1 MRNFNESRV
10 VGVEGV
16 PDYSARSY
24 SFKENN
30 TALLIPIINEG
41 TRILQQLKNLNAF
54 DLKVDIVIADGGSS
68 DHTKENIEDNQL
80 NIRAFL
86 VKDGPGG
93 LSAQLRMGFHYCLSE
108 EYDSV
113 ITMDGNNKDD
123 PKGLEHILSAIESDS
138 DFVQGSRFISGGKAV
153 NTPIKRL
160 IAIRFIHA
168 PLTSFA
174 ARHWYTDTTNG
185 FRGHS
190 AKLLKHPEVKIF
202 RDVFDSYELLAYLP
216 IRSKQIGLRVKE
228 VPVTRSYPK
237 GVKTPT
243 KIHGIKDQTKLLKIL
258 FEGIVGR
265 YNPK

>member
-1 MRNFNESRV
+1 LNPTY
-10 VGVEGV
+10 GVTTV
-16 PDYSARSY
+16 
-24 SFKENN
+24 
-30 TALLIPIINEG
+30 
-41 TRILQQLKNLNAF
+41 
-54 DLKVDIVIADGGSS
+54 
-68 DHTKENIEDNQL
+68 
-80 NIRAFL
+80 L
-86 VKDGPGG
+86 VKSGPGK
-93 LSAQLRMGFHYCLSE
+93 LSAQLRMAFDYCLNE
-108 EYDSV
+108 RYQNI

-123 PKGLEHILSAIESDS
+123 PEGIEEIVKALESGF

-190 AKLLKHPEVKIF
+190 AKLLMHPDVKIF

-228 VPVTRSYPK
+228 VPVTRMYPK

-243 KIHGIKDQTKLLKIL
+243 KIHGIKAQAKLLKIL
-258 FEGIVGR
+258 LEGLIGR